1 MERLAGRLGL
11 GVMAALSVAVAS
23 FSFRLVAAPWD
34 VWIVV
39 DSAIRDVMTRVPLP
53 MLAHAVF
60 AATALLVGP
69 FQFFGGLRRRRPGL
83 HRATGRVYVTACV
96 LAGMAALCVVP
107 FASGGPVAGFGFGLL
122 AVCWIATTI
131 AAWRAATRRDFE
143 RHRALMRYSFAM
155 TFAAVTLRLQIPLG
169 IALFGFPDY
178 ATLSPYLSFTAWLPN
193 VLAVWAYVRLTASA
207 TNVARGVS
215 AEARA
220 GRRQ

>member
-1 MERLAGRLGL
+1 MERIAGRLGL
-11 GVMAALSVAVAS
+11 GLMAALSVAVAS

-34 VWIVV
+34 VWIEV
-39 DSAIRDVMTRVPLP
+39 DGAIRDVVTRLPVP

-69 FQFFGGLRRRRPGL
+69 FQFFGRLRRRYPGA

-96 LAGMAALCVVP
+96 LAGTAALCVAP

-131 AAWRAATRRDFE
+131 AAVRAAMRRDFA
-143 RHRALMRYSFAM
+143 RHRVLMRYSFAM

-169 IALFGFPDY
+169 ILLFGFRDY
-178 ATLSPYLSFTAWLPN
+178 ASLSPYLSFTAWLPN
-193 VLAVWAYVRLTASA
+193 VLAVWAYGRLAASSTKDA
-207 TNVARGVS
+207 LGFSVP
-215 AEARA
+215 ARA
-220 GRRQ
+220 GRP